1 MTEKRTTTVRLQQ
14 MVRAYRQSAA
24 LMAAIELGLFTQVSR
39 GALDRAAV
47 ANRLGISELNADR
60 LVTYC
65 LGIGLLEQVDGRL
78 QNAPDVEQF
87 LVEGEKAYAGAW
99 MLYTKPG
106 WNDWGMLSQHLQNKD
121 DPVILGSHAK
131 LSVEDARRYHN
142 ATYAIGM
149 GAGSRFV
156 KLVDL
161 KKRAKIIDIGG
172 GSGAYCINAAKKH
185 PHIRAVVL
193 DLPPVVEVAR
203 EFIAANGVA
212 DRVEVKVCDFTKD
225 PFPEGADVALMASN
239 QSLYSGE
246 HIRNVIRKA
255 FAALEPGGE
264 MHLIGHMLN
273 AERTGPAEPA
283 QWALGQAISRST
295 GHAHSVIDIRGYFEC
310 AGFTDI
316 WDGDFLPGML
326 EWVRGTKPVE
336 MTAQK

>member
-1 MTEKRTTTVRLQQ
+1 MPQRRPTTVRLQK

-24 LMAAIELGLFTQVSR
+24 VMAAIELGLFTQISK
-39 GALDRAAV
+39 GAQDRAAV
-47 ANRLGISELNADR
+47 ARSLGISELNADR

-78 QNAPDVEQF
+78 RNAPDVERF
-87 LVEGEKAYAGAW
+87 LVEGEKEYAGAW
-99 MLYTKPG
+99 MLFTKPD
-106 WNDWGMLSQHLQNKD
+106 WNDWGMLGRHLQSTD
-121 DPVILGSHAK
+121 DHVILGTHAM

-161 KKRAKIIDIGG
+161 AKRTKIIDIGG

-185 PHIRAVVL
+185 PHIKAVVL

-203 EFIAANGVA
+203 EFIAANGVT
-212 DRVEVKVCDFTKD
+212 DQVEARVCDFTKD
-225 PFPEGADVALMASN
+225 PFPDGADVAIMASN
-239 QSLYSGE
+239 QSLYGGE
-246 HIRNVIRKA
+246 YIHNVLQKA
-255 FAALEPGGE
+255 FDALEPGGE
-264 MHLIGHMLN
+264 MHLIGHLLN

-295 GHAHSVIDIRGYFEC
+295 GHAHSVVDIRRYFEY
-310 AGFTDI
+310 ASFTDI

-326 EWVRGTKPVE
+326 EWVRGTKPV
-336 MTAQK
+336 